1 VRLSLRRLGH
11 VGDAD
16 ARPWYT
22 AMVFSAALSLA
33 TAALVWLGYVATR
46 EWRRGT
52 EELRERS
59 AAEALVL
66 TDAALSRDMKGAW
79 ASLIVPIN
87 QFSVDEDPPYDLRQ
101 QTAQAF
107 AKFPYPESF
116 VVWTNQ
122 AGQPR
127 TYVFNRADRQPHW
140 DDSHQSDDP
149 FPVVMLDDPA
159 NFRVVIDEAR
169 RRADSRSPFILFDCD
184 IEGVP
189 YQVVAHLMFSSA
201 LPHTLTAVVAFTVN
215 LTWVRAEY
223 FGPLLDQVARI
234 GGTSDALSLA
244 ITDEH
249 GRAVAASGAPAAS
262 TGTDVQRRFPLL
274 FLEPSVVTASS
285 ASRAGIREFSVHVR
299 PSATGPVQATVQAAY
314 RMLAL
319 IGVAAAAT
327 TIALLQTVRAVR
339 QSARLASMKSE
350 FVSAVTHELKTP
362 LALIRLV
369 AETLAR
375 GRYSSPEVI
384 QEYARLLA
392 QETSRLGQS
401 IDNLLTYARYTDA
414 ANPPA
419 LPFAPVDAADL
430 VEDAIERF
438 RPALSE
444 GDFTVTVDVAR
455 DLPRIAV
462 DGSAITQV
470 LEILIDNAIKYSRD
484 TRALAITG
492 HATNGHVAISVA
504 DRGAGIH
511 EEDIARVF
519 DRFYRGRNA
528 KESGSGLGLA
538 IARRIL
544 QHHGGDIAIRST
556 VGVGTEVELTL
567 PAQDTT

>member
-1 VRLSLRRLGH
+1 MRLRIRPTHG
-11 VGDAD
+11 GDD
-16 ARPWYT
+16 YARPWYT
-22 AMVFSAALSLA
+22 AILFSAGLCVA
-33 TAALVWLGYVATR
+33 TSALVWLGYVATR

-52 EELRERS
+52 EQLYERS

-79 ASLIVPIN
+79 ASLVVPLN

-101 QTAQAF
+101 QTAQTF

-116 VVWTNQ
+116 AVWTHD
-122 AGQPR
+122 AGRTR

-140 DDSHQSDDP
+140 DDSHPSDDP
-149 FPVVMLDDPA
+149 FPVVMLDDPPR
-159 NFRVVIDEAR
+159 FRVVIDEAR
-169 RRADSRSPFILFDCD
+169 RRSDSRSPFILFECA

-189 YQVVAHLMFSSA
+189 YQVVAHLMFSSTQ
-201 LPHTLTAVVAFTVN
+201 PHTLSAVVAFTVN
-215 LTWVRAEY
+215 LAWVRAEY

-234 GGTSDALSLA
+234 GGTTDALSLA
-244 ITDEH
+244 ISDEH
-249 GRAVAASGAPAAS
+249 GRPVASSGATDAA
-262 TGTDVQRRFPLL
+262 TGPDIQRRFPLL
-274 FLEPSVVTASS
+274 FLEPSVVTAS
-285 ASRAGIREFSVHVR
+285 RAPRTAVREWAVHVR
-299 PSATGPVQATVQAAY
+299 PSRSDAVQTAVRAAY

-319 IGVAAAAT
+319 MAIAAAAS

-339 QSARLASMKSE
+339 QSAQLASMKSE

-369 AETLAR
+369 ADTLAK

-384 QEYARLLA
+384 QEYARLLS

-414 ANPPA
+414 AKPNGAA
-419 LPFAPVDAADL
+419 LAPLDAADL
-430 VEDAIERF
+430 VEDAVERF
-438 RPALSE
+438 RPALTD
-444 GDFTVTVDVAR
+444 GHFQLTVDVAR

-462 DGSAITQV
+462 DGAAITQV
-470 LEILIDNAIKYSRD
+470 IEILIDNAIKYSRG
-484 TRALAITG
+484 THEIAITG
-492 HATNGHVAISVA
+492 RATKGQVAITVA
-504 DRGAGIH
+504 DRGVGIH
-511 EEDIARVF
+511 EQDLARVF

-544 QHHGGDIAIRST
+544 QHHGGDISIRST
-556 VGVGTEVELTL
+556 VGVGTDVEFLL
-567 PAQDTT
+567 PAQG